1 MNLNK
6 SPLIAFFITWSPS
19 IKKDSSGKV
28 INNSDLLNSIEILS
42 LSTRSL
48 LLIRED
54 AFSASVFNIF
64 NILTL

>member
-6 SPLIAFFITWSPS
+6 SPDIAFLITWSPS

-28 INNSDLLNSIEILS
+28 MVRSDLLRAIETLS
-42 LSTRSL
+42 FSTRSL
-48 LLIRED
+48 LLIREVIL
-54 AFSASVFNIF
+54 SLSVFRIF